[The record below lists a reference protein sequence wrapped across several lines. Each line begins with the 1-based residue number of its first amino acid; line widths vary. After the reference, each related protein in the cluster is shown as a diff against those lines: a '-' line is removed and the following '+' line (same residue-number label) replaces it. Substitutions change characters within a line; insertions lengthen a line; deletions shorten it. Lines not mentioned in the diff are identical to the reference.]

1 MQDIDLVGINA
12 GQAAAYD
19 ERLEHGNIVRT
30 LKRPAE
36 HPALPARRGTTQGS
50 LQMIGANIHGWF
62 IQVDPQFRLPLLGL
76 VQGFTQRVAESGQD
90 DEVLRD

>member
-19 ERLEHGNIVRT
+19 ECLEYSNIVRT

-36 HPALPARRGTTQGS
+36 HPALPARRDTTQGS

-76 VQGFTQRVAESGQD
+76 VQGFTQRVAEPGQD